1 MDLEAAPAG
10 QVLAAE
16 HAAEGLTRVGVSVE
30 DVNLQVALLAGTD
43 VAAVRTM
50 PASES
55 FHHHNISEAVL
66 ECAAC

>member
-1 MDLEAAPAG
+1 M
-10 QVLAAE
+10 
-16 HAAEGLTRVGVSVE
+16 SVE